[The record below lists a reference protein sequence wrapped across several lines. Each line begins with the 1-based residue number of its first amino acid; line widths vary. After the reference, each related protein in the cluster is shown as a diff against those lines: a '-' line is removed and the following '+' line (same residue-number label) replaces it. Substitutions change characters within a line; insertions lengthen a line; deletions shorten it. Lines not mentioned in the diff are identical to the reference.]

1 MDIYFVAS
9 GKKEERIK
17 GNDVLFLLKN
27 EIIDKFN
34 NFQVNCNVINLS
46 DKIEIEYPE
55 ENDEVLEL
63 NMIITNDNSEFK
75 LYIKKASYEENIE
88 NIFIYIS
95 VVNELKKNDF
105 NQEVYDFKIKVS
117 KIASKYFKE
126 IYWMKD
132 SHNQLISSLLY
143 PRMHYVENK
152 FREIIT
158 HYMIKKYGVGWFRSI
173 INNQYLGES
182 EGYGGWYV
190 NKYPEL
196 SYINYDL
203 FNLLTRHLITM
214 LKESYEEDVINKVLK
229 EINTIKS
236 IEKLDLKEI
245 FVESV
250 INSKD
255 LWTKEFNEFFCDNM
269 GKEWEEFSNMR
280 NIVAHNKIIT
290 QRFYKDF
297 LNKIDLLEKEFAN
310 AEIIINRRILSI
322 EERMLNS
329 YINNSYH
336 EIYMNECDF
345 EVYSDDKDVIEKI
358 IEHDDWIIFKDAIE
372 EEFDH
377 LDGLLEDYSNILD
390 DINSKMIDIY
400 EDDDEAISE
409 IEKSDLRLINELFN
423 DKSENQYLLIDEFI
437 KHVDNSSSM
446 KIVLNSLNDALS
458 KEITRINNMKE
469 ELFYEFEIEE
479 DKVIIKLLGLNEIKY
494 RVELSGWFSIDRGHS
509 DHIYINLIKNAK
521 EDICNGLIEISF
533 GDYEETDYGAALPSY
548 EDGIFIN
555 VSDLESEIAVIID
568 DIKNKVS
575 ERIEKLNS
583 LSFV

>member
-46 DKIEIEYPE
+46 DKIEIEYPD

-75 LYIKKASYEENIE
+75 LHIKKASYEENIE

-236 IEKLDLKEI
+236 IEKLNLKEI

-269 GKEWEEFSNMR
+269 EKEWEEFSNMR

-336 EIYMNECDF
+336 EIYMDECDF
-345 EVYSDDKDVIEKI
+345 EVYSDDNDVIEKI

-458 KEITRINNMKE
+458 KEINRINNMKE

-494 RVELSGWFSIDRGHS
+494 RVELSGWFCIDRGHS

-555 VSDLESEIAVIID
+555 VSDLEREIAVIID
-568 DIKNKVS
+568 DIKNEVS
-575 ERIEKLNS
+575 ERMERLSS